1 MQAVL
6 SLTGDRV
13 AERVDFD
20 EVYSAAYTRLVRQ
33 VYAFTGNLTEA
44 QDCVQ
49 EAFTKA
55 YLQWPRVRD
64 CADPE
69 AWVRTVAFRLSISR
83 WRKAR
88 NAAIAWR
95 RHGAAQSPPELSP
108 DHVALVTA
116 LRRLPALQRE
126 AIVLHHLVGLSV
138 EEIAAESG
146 TPSGTIKARLFRG
159 RASLATLLAPE
170 APEVFRG

>member
-1 MQAVL
+1 MQAAI

-13 AERVDFD
+13 VEHADFD
-20 EVYSAAYTRLVRQ
+20 EVYSATYPRLVRQ
-33 VYAFTGNLTEA
+33 VYAFTGSLAEA

-55 YLQWPRVRD
+55 YLRWSDVRAAD
-64 CADPE
+64 DPE

-88 NAAIAWR
+88 NSVVAWR
-95 RHGAAQSPPELSP
+95 RRGAAHEPDLSP

-116 LRRLPALQRE
+116 LRAIPAPQRE

-138 EEIAAESG
+138 DEIAHQTR
-146 TPSGTIKARLFRG
+146 TPAGTIKARLSRG
-159 RASLATLLAPE
+159 RAALATLLAPE
-170 APEVFRG
+170 SPEVSRG